1 MYKLLFILSIIK
13 LYAWVNIF
21 KTLVP
26 KFFDKEKSVL
36 HYENLK
42 TFLENRIETKK
53 MNRVLECNQSQGWKP
68 CFEFNTI
75 K

>member
-1 MYKLLFILSIIK
+1 M
-13 LYAWVNIF
+13 
-21 KTLVP
+21 P

-53 MNRVLECNQSQGWKP
+53 MNRVLECNQSQG
-68 CFEFNTI
+68 
-75 K
+75 